1 MAFCCCWG
9 CNSQGNFSCFP
20 DPRRSRKSWQLTKAS
35 FALVNW
41 MNWVET
47 NWEAVIPFVTMFLRQ
62 QCLNGQKSSRKGWMG
77 ISSYSCMKK
86 KKNQENC
93 CPINVILLR
102 TIWGDTPPFCLHTN
116 SLHGHGGSP
125 VWWSLLH
132 HVLHLSSK
140 FLLPLSRAKQISSS
154 SSLWVKGMNS
164 RVSAGTDQCNWLQN
178 ALVVTQPQ
186 PCVLQ
191 PCPSPCYC

>member
-86 KKNQENC
+86 KKIKRTVVPLMWYSWGRFEGIHLPFVST
-93 CPINVILLR
+93 PIPCMGMGGLLCGGLCSIMCY
-102 TIWGDTPPFCLHTN
+102 TWAASFFCLY
-116 SLHGHGGSP
+116 LEQ
-125 VWWSLLH
+125 
-132 HVLHLSSK
+132 SK
-140 FLLPLSRAKQISSS
+140 FHLPPHSESRGWTAESRLGLIS
-154 SSLWVKGMNS
+154 
-164 RVSAGTDQCNWLQN
+164 ATDCKML
-178 ALVVTQPQ
+178 
-186 PCVLQ
+186 
-191 PCPSPCYC
+191 